1 MQGTAILFSEMT
13 PPAGQETTLDAWCD
27 TQRIPARLALPGFL
41 SVQRYRYTGES
52 ATGFL
57 AVQPG
62 GRGRDQAHAGR
73 SALAIYEVMDTAM
86 LDDAAAVARRGAA
99 GARDVP
105 GGVTEITEYR
115 AVEFAVRRQVDAAA
129 AALDAPLLY
138 AVWFNVPADRTGD
151 VDDWYEQEHIPIL
164 MECPAWLMARRFA
177 ITGGGPGPFNRL
189 ALHYLADRSA
199 LESPARFKA
208 RGTAWRARLA
218 AEPWFTGTYKVFE
231 THGPRSTRRVT

>member
-1 MQGTAILFSEMT
+1 M
-13 PPAGQETTLDAWCD
+13 DA
-27 TQRIPARLALPGFL
+27 
-41 SVQRYRYTGES
+41 
-52 ATGFL
+52 
-57 AVQPG
+57 
-62 GRGRDQAHAGR
+62 
-73 SALAIYEVMDTAM
+73 AM
-86 LDDAAAVARRGAA
+86 LDDAAAAA
-99 GARDVP
+99 QQGSEGARDLP
-105 GGVTEITEYR
+105 AGVTGIAEYR
-115 AVEFAVRRQVDAAA
+115 AVEFAVRRQVDVGA

-164 MECPAWLMARRFA
+164 MQCPAWLMARRFA
-177 ITGGGPGPFNRL
+177 VTGGGPGPFNRL

-231 THGPRSTRRVT
+231 THGPRRTRRVT